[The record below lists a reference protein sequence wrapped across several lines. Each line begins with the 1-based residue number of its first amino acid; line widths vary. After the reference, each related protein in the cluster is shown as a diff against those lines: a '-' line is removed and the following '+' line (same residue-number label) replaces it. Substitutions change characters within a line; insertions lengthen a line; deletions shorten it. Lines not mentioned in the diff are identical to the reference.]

1 MRKFVLSMLL
11 VSTLTACSLQT
22 STSDISEA
30 AESPINTQ
38 LPPLSKQF
46 ACLPKDAAI
55 IAAHRGTAYNKGMSE
70 NSLRSLKALIDKG
83 YLMAEVDIAGL
94 KDGTHTLFHD
104 GVWEEDSTGK
114 GPVAASTWNQVKS
127 YLLNDT
133 DGELTSDTLSK
144 LSDYLKTAKDKI
156 YLEIDFKSSA
166 KYDHVINMIRE
177 HDMTNQVILIS
188 YNERQSR
195 KLAEL
200 APDMMLSVS
209 VNETEGHI
217 YKPGQIAAWLGDDI
231 DQENIVS
238 RLNKA
243 NIPVLGRIG
252 KDSSSIKSKAA
263 DVLVTD
269 YAFSHDPVSGLTEI
283 TKIEYEACLKTP

>member
-114 GPVAASTWNQVKS
+114 GP
-127 YLLNDT
+127 
-133 DGELTSDTLSK
+133 LSK

-243 NIPVLGRIG
+243 NIPVLGRVG
-252 KDSSSIKSKAA
+252 KDSSSLKSKAA

-269 YAFSHDPVSGLTEI
+269 YAFSHDPVSGLTET